1 MAETNTPFS
10 YETQQ
15 NVLKRRQGYIDK
27 MTEELMRQQS
37 PKFLQN
43 SVATHY
49 AGPGIGD
56 AVGKVLSA
64 YFLDKQQKGLDEESA
79 ALAGRYNTELK
90 TALEQYQ
97 ATRDGREAAMYPG
110 SAGEPN
116 PANAPMVE
124 GIPAQPGDPR
134 RAAIEAIVSSFAPL
148 REIGMADLKAAQK
161 EGLTTKDLLPYVNPT
176 SIPQLIQQ
184 GIGGFRPKQDLG
196 EVGGT
201 IYDKNTLSTVA
212 LQGPKPGVLKQD
224 GDLYEVSPSTGS
236 LRKLDNAPKITMN
249 NSMVAAGPKAGRE
262 AYFKHAAD
270 QVDALGKQANTSQ
283 ALLSTLDSLETLH
296 RAGIN
301 SNVTSDMA
309 TTMQNLGQALGVKVD
324 AAKLSNT
331 ETYNALI
338 TDLWQRAVS
347 QYGGNRGV
355 TKEEAEQ
362 IKKLTPMASFS
373 PDAREQLFAIYRNS
387 AGRSINA
394 YKGANAA
401 FARAAAADDPNLF
414 QVPGFMQDTYL
425 PPSANPAGGGSPVS
439 LDDYLKSKRGH

>member
-1 MAETNTPFS
+1 MAENNVPFS

-15 NVLKRRQGYIDK
+15 GVLKRRQSYIDR

-90 TALEQYQ
+90 AALEQYQ

-201 IYDKNTLSTVA
+201 IYDKNTLSTVE
-212 LQGPKPGVLKQD
+212 LRGPKPGLVERA
-224 GDLYEVSPSTGS
+224 GDLYEISPSTSS
-236 LRKLDNAPKITMN
+236 LRKLDNAARVTTNVNIPKGESAFDKTLGE
-249 NSMVAAGPKAGRE
+249 SEAKRLSAA
-262 AYFKHAAD
+262 
-270 QVDALGKQANTSQ
+270 
-283 ALLSTLDSLETLH
+283 LETLPQQQDGLEAT
-296 RAGIN
+296 RKGLALLKQGIHSGILAPVALNLDKLN
-301 SNVTSDMA
+301 SKLAQSDPAKAARTEEFVAYIGDIVIPGLKAFGGSDTVEEMKYL
-309 TTMQNLGQALGVKVD
+309 QQVSGGNISLEPQALSRILQSVE
-324 AAKLSNT
+324 AKLLRKMEASQKAV
-331 ETYNALI
+331 ETYRKKGY
-338 TDLWQRAVS
+338 DLP
-347 QYGGNRGV
+347 
-355 TKEEAEQ
+355 T
-362 IKKLTPMASFS
+362 L
-373 PDAREQLFAIYRNS
+373 NS
-387 AGRSINA
+387 LGT
-394 YKGANAA
+394 GTAA
-401 FARAAAADDPNLF
+401 
-414 QVPGFMQDTYL
+414 
-425 PPSANPAGGGSPVS
+425 PAGGGKPSVTNW
-439 LDDYLKSKRGH
+439 